1 MIFPEAQES
10 LQPSTVFPSHRTRTI
25 LRRKRHIIVL
35 LQVSFT
41 YIVLFSH
48 KNMRT
53 ISQTNVH
60 AKLAIFSTLLHLT
73 VAIST
78 PTVAIPS
85 ALTSFPTTLTKTKW
99 TSYSTSTQYP
109 NPGLPLFSEQQW
121 VDTTIVTVYEPWLSA
136 PTSFP
141 YTILRIS
148 ETTAKNELRIT
159 SEWNR
164 PASTITLLSNAW
176 TVRETLIL

>member
-1 MIFPEAQES
+1 MIFSEAQES
-10 LQPSTVFPSHRTRTI
+10 FNPPLI
-25 LRRKRHIIVL
+25 LLGTARERFFQRKRHIIVL
-35 LQVSFT
+35 FQVSFT
-41 YIVLFSH
+41 YIVLSSH
-48 KNMRT
+48 KNMQN
-53 ISQTNVH
+53 ISQTDVH

-73 VAIST
+73 AAIST
-78 PTVAIPS
+78 STIAIPS

-99 TSYSTSTQYP
+99 TSYSTSTEYP

-141 YTILRIS
+141 YTIVRIS

-164 PASTITLLSNAW
+164 PASTISLLSNAW